1 MGYTLGQAAKAAGRS
16 KTTVHR
22 AIAGGRLSA
31 ARTENGGWS
40 IDPAEL
46 ARVFPADS
54 SGNGLIERI
63 RHLGAAGRGT
73 GTGTGGPGPVPGAC
87 RGTGRNDSDLR
98 TRLDDEAEERRKLT
112 AILTGPQRSWWRR
125 WGGWAVIG
133 LSSHDPRRSCRRLCL
148 APL

>member
-1 MGYTLGQAAKAAGRS
+1 MGYSLGQAAKAAGRS

-54 SGNGLIERI
+54 SGNGLMERI
-63 RHLGAAGRGT
+63 GT
-73 GTGTGGPGPVPGAC
+73 AEPPAEELAQVRADRDRFRALAEERDETI
-87 RGTGRNDSDLR
+87 RDLR
-98 TRLDDEAEERRKLT
+98 TRLDARGRGAAQAHRDPDRA
-112 AILTGPQRSWWRR
+112 A
-125 WGGWAVIG
+125 AVVVAA
-133 LSSHDPRRSCRRLCL
+133 LVPVSSHSSG
-148 APL
+148 